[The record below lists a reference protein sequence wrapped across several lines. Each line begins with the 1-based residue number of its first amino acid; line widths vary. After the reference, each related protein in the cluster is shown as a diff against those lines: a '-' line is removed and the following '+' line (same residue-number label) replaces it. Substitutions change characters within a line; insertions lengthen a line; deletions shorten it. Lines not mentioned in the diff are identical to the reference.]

1 MNPAAFSK
9 KHIAIIGGG
18 AAGFF
23 AAVNCAEMYPQHS
36 ITIFEKGNKL
46 LSKVRVSGGGR
57 CNVTH
62 ACFDINL
69 LAKNYPRGEKQ
80 LKSVFSRFMTS
91 DTINWFSERGI
102 ELKTE
107 TDGRMFPVTDSS
119 QTIIDCLT
127 READKHHVKI
137 EMNADVLR
145 LEKKENGKIELTFRN
160 DERRLFDAVLIA
172 TGGSANASGFEW
184 LKDLGHE
191 IIPPVPSLFTF
202 NMPKNPI
209 VQLMGVAVDQ
219 ARIKILQSNFSGE
232 GPLLITHW
240 GMSGPAILKLS
251 AQAARAL
258 AEMKYNFKIQIC
270 WLKEMKED
278 ELRSDLQQLKKVFT
292 VKMIS
297 NTNEFGLP
305 KRLWF
310 FLLNKSGIEENT
322 QWAQLSKEQLNKLLN
337 NLLYD
342 EYAVSGKTTFKEE
355 FVTCGGVTL
364 NDVDFK
370 TMESKRMKGLYFAG
384 EVLDIDA
391 VTGGF
396 NFQAAWSTGYV
407 AATSMGRFEDV

>member
-1 MNPAAFSK
+1 MASAY

-23 AAVNCAEMYPQHS
+23 AAVNCAEMYPEHS

-80 LKSVFSRFMTS
+80 LKSVFSRFMTN
-91 DTINWFSERGI
+91 DTINWFSERGV

-107 TDGRMFPVTDSS
+107 ADGRMFPVTDSS
-119 QTIIDCLT
+119 QTIIDCLM
-127 READKHHVKI
+127 READKHRVKI

-145 LEKKENGKIELTFRN
+145 LEKKETGKIELTFRN

-172 TGGSANASGFEW
+172 SGGSANATGFDW
-184 LKDLGHE
+184 LKNLGHE

-209 VQLMGVAVDQ
+209 TQLMGVAVDH
-219 ARIKILQSNFSGE
+219 ARIKILQTSLSNE

-278 ELRSDLQQLKKVFT
+278 ELRSELQQFKKVFT

-355 FVTCGGVTL
+355 FVTCGGVSL

-384 EVLDIDA
+384 EVLDVDA

-396 NFQAAWSTGYV
+396 NFQAAWSTGWV
-407 AATSMGRFEDV
+407 AAGSMGKFENVQM